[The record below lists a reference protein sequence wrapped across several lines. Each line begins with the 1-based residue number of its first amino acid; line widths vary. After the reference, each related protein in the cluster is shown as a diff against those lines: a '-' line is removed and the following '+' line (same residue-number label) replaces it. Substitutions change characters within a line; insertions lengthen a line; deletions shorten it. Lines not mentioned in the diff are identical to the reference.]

1 MAVFGLKKIYLNQ
14 VANNYENYDQVT
26 VSSYGYYGGGQIS
39 YPGSYKSDFDRLD
52 YSNETTT
59 LLSSTISLGTA
70 HHSVVQKDAEYG
82 YLAGG
87 FGGPTD
93 ASVSNVDKIDLT
105 TEVVSRLPVNYP
117 RAIYGAYGVYNP
129 QYGYYA
135 GYDDGDGSSSYID
148 RLNFS
153 DETFSTITAV
163 LPDSKRLTSGL
174 HSSVYGYW
182 TGGTPGGGTG
192 RINFSDETVA
202 SIPGLPSLTARTSAL
217 TSDAA
222 ILYSGNGSTCS
233 IDRFTFSGETTVTT
247 NALRSSSSASEYV
260 GSSES
265 PQYGYFVAGGAP
277 ATSTIDRYDFSHDT
291 NVRSTSSLTT
301 VRGRMSGGGGI
312 NGGSKI
318 TRGKPQFNS
327 IQRDFELY
335 GYFCGGAIPSIP
347 TVSASLVERVDFSTD
362 TNTELGSKMSYA
374 QRELDA
380 VYEKNYG
387 YIVGGYD
394 PSPGVMPATGDTR
407 VDRLDTTSETFSIV
421 GNLPSGS
428 RIGKA
433 TQTTSYGYWDKG
445 ESDSS
450 TLMRFDFSTYS
461 SQDSVNLPLTSRR
474 TAGSYEN
481 QLYGYYAGNVGG
493 TYVQR
498 LDFVTEGTAL
508 LPGTVYAPPKASE
521 GSATQSIQ
529 FGYVLGAETPAPPF
543 GAFTTFE
550 RMEFANETFVEIP
563 TVHSSTGAKQGAAT
577 QNASTSWYITGT
589 NQGYIFK
596 LDFDTDSSY
605 VGTNTIRGRTSNPG
619 GITGKSTLTQ
629 TIQNTL
635 KESPKY
641 AYYAAGDAT
650 SSSVERLDN
659 ATETI
664 SAPSVKRQSSTYSM
678 ASAENSHYGY
688 FFGGFDGANR
698 TTIQRLDFSSDIFSV
713 SNCNI
718 SIQTNR
724 ITSAYTGDYAYVFG
738 SYQRPASSPYKSKT
752 SIDRFEFDSETLK
765 VFGGMASEA
774 REGMFGTQS
783 SYFGYVTGG
792 SMNPPTLGV
801 SRVDKLD
808 FTTEI
813 SSVLTEGL
821 SHNRRIG
828 AAVQNQN
835 FGYFAGGQK
844 TPGTGNRTNVDRVDF
859 STETITHPGNYDL
872 TQARQGLSGSESSDY
887 GYFIGGFNPGS
898 VAVCTFERLDFE
910 TETLS
915 LPGSGANSAMYSNAD
930 GLNGGSS
937 LRQVGKNNRNDSRA
951 GLDNQ
956 GRQVSSA
963 MGYIVGGYVSLAR
976 SYIERFDMLN
986 ETYSQ
991 PGSKLTHGKYGVDG
1005 ISSKNYGYYFNA
1017 GSPNSAPEGGP
1028 GSSTSV
1034 IDKLDFSNETQKSF
1048 VDPAIAPDGYNA
1060 RLTYN
1065 TEYGYGILGA
1075 NAPDPGFNSR
1085 IYRFDFTTDQLS
1097 ETGNNMTGGGPAYR
1111 AACGTVQNP
1120 NFTYGYFV
1128 GGSPGDSDAERI
1140 DFSTETL
1147 NLLGQNMA
1155 NGNRYHFGS
1164 VRSPDSAYFAGGVA
1178 PGVGRVSFVER
1189 LDFTSETYSSPGAN
1203 KSGGYEGN
1211 AGVFNENYG
1220 YFCKGFEPVG
1230 GYSSSTERME
1240 FTNDTLLTVPSGKAV
1255 LSLYG
1260 VGATQNGQ

>member
-335 GYFCGGAIPSIP
+335 GYFCGGNIPSIP
-347 TVSASLVERVDFSTD
+347 VESASLVERVDFSTD

-521 GSATQSIQ
+521 ASATQSIQ
-529 FGYVLGAETPAPPF
+529 FGYVLGAETPSPPF
-543 GAFTTFE
+543 FAFTTFE

-718 SIQTNR
+718 SIQNNR

-738 SYQRPASSPYKSKT
+738 SYQKIPSPTPYKSKT

-835 FGYFAGGQK
+835 FGYFAGGQT

-915 LPGSGANSAMYSNAD
+915 LPGSGANSAMYSNTD
-930 GLNGGSS
+930 GLNGGSA

-956 GRQVSSA
+956 GRQTSA
-963 MGYIVGGYVSLAR
+963 SYGYFGGGYQTGSSIISVQ
-976 SYIERFDMLN
+976 ERLDYLN
-986 ETYSQ
+986 ETISRSSNLPSQ
-991 PGSKLTHGKYGVDG
+991 TKVGMIGFENT
-1005 ISSKNYGYYFNA
+1005 NYGYYGGGRYGVGPASDCSVYRVDFTNESVSNNPSNYFNVSRLRPLRTENNNYAYIA
-1017 GSPNSAPEGGP
+1017 GGYDSVSLPVVYLSSYERFDFSVESPTIIPSVMGTRRLAGGNAYTNLTGYYVGGTNVLGWVCNIDRIDFSSETSSPVSGQLLGSIRNEFASLQDSTYSYFCGGSQP
-1028 GSSTSV
+1028 GPTILCT
-1034 IDKLDFSNETQKSF
+1034 IDRLEFSNETMSS
-1048 VDPAIAPDGYNA
+1048 PASTMNNAIWRIQGNYN
-1060 RLTYN
+1060 N
-1065 TEYGYGILGA
+1065 NYGYIGA
-1075 NAPDPGFNSR
+1075 GVSPANYISTCERLEFINETFS
-1085 IYRFDFTTDQLS
+1085 L
-1097 ETGNNMTGGGPAYR
+1097 TGNNFFNGRGSL
-1111 AACGTVQNP
+1111 AAIQN
-1120 NFTYGYFV
+1120 
-1128 GGSPGDSDAERI
+1128 
-1140 DFSTETL
+1140 
-1147 NLLGQNMA
+1147 
-1155 NGNRYHFGS
+1155 
-1164 VRSPDSAYFAGGVA
+1164 A
-1178 PGVGRVSFVER
+1178 P
-1189 LDFTSETYSSPGAN
+1189 
-1203 KSGGYEGN
+1203 
-1211 AGVFNENYG
+1211 
-1220 YFCKGFEPVG
+1220 
-1230 GYSSSTERME
+1230 
-1240 FTNDTLLTVPSGKAV
+1240 
-1255 LSLYG
+1255 
-1260 VGATQNGQ
+1260 